1 MIQVAYPFELQFLDR
16 SQSSTHLKA
25 LGQNPEIYE
34 CCLIQTHSSHV
45 VIVESNSY
53 QTQVGDALFC
63 RKPGFRL
70 IVKTADCLPIALWD
84 ETTGEYAMVHA
95 GWRGVTNLITLKTLA
110 LFQNPHHVKC
120 AIGPHIQFSSF
131 EVTDDVA
138 NTILNSLPKAFC
150 VETHLTQVVKKHQ
163 DTNKK
168 YINLSKILQYQLLDQ
183 GVDQH
188 NIWISPIDTLTDHNY
203 CSFRRNKTEERNIN
217 SISLA
222 PTGVV

>member
-131 EVTDDVA
+131 EVTNKVGD
-138 NTILNSLPKAFC
+138 TILESVPKRYRIS
-150 VETHLTQVVKKHQ
+150 TLMSQVVKNHQ
-163 DTNKK
+163 DKSKK
-168 YINLSKILQYQLLDQ
+168 YINLSKIIQYQLQ
-183 GVDQH
+183 NYGVTEE
-188 NIWISPIDTLTDHNY
+188 NIWSSPIDTLTDATY
-203 CSFRRNKTEERNIN
+203 CSFRRDQTNERNLS
-217 SISLA
+217 SIALF
-222 PTGVV
+222 